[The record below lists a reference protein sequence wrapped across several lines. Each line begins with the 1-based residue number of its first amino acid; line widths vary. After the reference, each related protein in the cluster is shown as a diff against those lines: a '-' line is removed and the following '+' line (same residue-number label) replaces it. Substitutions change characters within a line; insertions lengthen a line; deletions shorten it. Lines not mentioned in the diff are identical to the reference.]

1 MDVALSAARTARP
14 ERNRVKQ
21 QMPSPALKQSPS
33 LHQSQTLTPRLQFA
47 VRLLQMSALDY
58 EQELHEMTARNPFLE
73 IDESGP
79 APAPLASPDPVEPVD
94 AAASATTTH
103 ESELEGPIDGVA
115 SAWDEPADTWLQTPG
130 SSRDGASSSQLSA
143 TDLMVAHGDLRQHLH
158 GQVNLLRLSARDHA
172 LACMVIESLD
182 DDGYCRTALDEIGA
196 LTDFEPPVDASELG
210 MALRL
215 VQSFEPAGVG
225 ARTIGECLLL
235 QIDSVEL
242 AHRETA
248 RAIITDHLE
257 RLAQRDVPGI
267 ARLLDLPLP
276 QVDAACAALRRLD
289 PRPGWRFSRPDTRYV
304 VPDVIVRKVRGQWQ
318 AQLNS
323 DVVPRLRLNRTYA
336 DLFRRHR
343 EAGHGELGA
352 HLQEARWTLRNVEQR
367 FSTIL
372 AVAQAILRR
381 QRLFFEHGPL
391 AMKPLALRDIAEE
404 VGAHESTVC
413 RVTNNK
419 FMATPSGLFELK
431 HFFSRPMP
439 MTSGGAC
446 SATAIRSVVKELI
459 DAEDPLAPLSDV
471 EITQRLAR
479 QGLSVARRTV
489 TKYRQ
494 GLKIAPAD
502 RRRRH
507 AAPDALAPRVGDTL
521 AERAAA

>member
-1 MDVALSAARTARP
+1 MTS
-14 ERNRVKQ
+14 
-21 QMPSPALKQSPS
+21 SPLLKQNAA
-33 LHQSQTLTPRLQFA
+33 LHQTQTLTPRLQFA

-58 EQELHEMTARNPFLE
+58 EQELHELTARNPFLE
-73 IDESGP
+73 IDEAGP
-79 APAPLASPDPVEPVD
+79 APGPSAGPEPG
-94 AAASATTTH
+94 AGPATSSASAT
-103 ESELEGPIDGVA
+103 EPEPELDGPGD
-115 SAWDEPADTWLQTPG
+115 SAGSTWDEPTDTWLPSPG
-130 SSRDGASSSQLSA
+130 PTRDSAATSQLSA
-143 TDLMVAHGDLRQHLH
+143 TDLMAAHGDLRQHLR
-158 GQVNLLRLSARDHA
+158 GQANLLRLSARDHA

-182 DDGYCRTALDEIGA
+182 DDGYCRVELDEIGS
-196 LTDFEPPVDASELG
+196 LTDFEPPVDRCELS

-215 VQSFEPAGVG
+215 VQSFDPAGVG

-235 QIDSVEL
+235 QIEL
-242 AHRETA
+242 VDPAHRETA
-248 RAIITDHLE
+248 RAIVTDHLE

-267 ARLLDLPLP
+267 ARQLDRPLP
-276 QVDAACAALRRLD
+276 DVDAACAALRRLD

-304 VPDVIVRKVRGQWQ
+304 VPDVIVKKVRGQWQ
-318 AQLNS
+318 AQLNG

-336 DLFRRHR
+336 ELFRRHR
-343 EAGHGELGA
+343 EASHGELGA

-391 AMKPLALRDIAEE
+391 AMKPLALRDIAAE

-471 EITQRLAR
+471 EVTQRLAR
-479 QGLSVARRTV
+479 QGLTVARRTV

-494 GLKIAPAD
+494 ALKIAPAD

-507 AAPDALAPRVGDTL
+507 ALPTPIASSGAGGLADPVQPARNG
-521 AERAAA
+521 

>member
-1 MDVALSAARTARP
+1 MST
-14 ERNRVKQ
+14 
-21 QMPSPALKQSPS
+21 SPLLKQSPS
-33 LHQSQTLTPRLQFA
+33 LRQSQTLTPRLQFA

-73 IDESGP
+73 IDDIGP
-79 APAPLASPDPVEPVD
+79 APAPLTAPSQNEMTEPGATHEPALEDPAD
-94 AAASATTTH
+94 SAASAW
-103 ESELEGPIDGVA
+103 EEA
-115 SAWDEPADTWLQTPG
+115 SDTWLQSPG
-130 SSRDGASSSQLSA
+130 TARNGAGSSQLSA
-143 TDLMVAHGDLRQHLH
+143 TDMMVAHGDLRQHLH

-182 DDGYCRTALDEIGA
+182 DDGYCRTELDELGA
-196 LTDFEPPVDASELG
+196 LTDFEPPVDSCELN

-215 VQSFEPAGVG
+215 VQSFDPTGIG
-225 ARTIGECLLL
+225 ARSIGECLML
-235 QIDSVEL
+235 QIDGVDA

-248 RAIITDHLE
+248 GAIIADHLD

-267 ARLLDLPLP
+267 ARLLDRPLP
-276 QVDAACAALRRLD
+276 EVDAACAALRRLD

-304 VPDVIVRKVRGQWQ
+304 VPDVIVKKVRGQWQ

-323 DVVPRLRLNRTYA
+323 DVVPRVRLNRTYA

-343 EAGHGELGA
+343 EASHGELGA

-446 SATAIRSVVKELI
+446 SAIAIRSVVKELI

-479 QGLSVARRTV
+479 QGLTVARRTV

-507 AAPDALAPRVGDTL
+507 ASSPPVGRAGGEGAPEHRPG
-521 AERAAA
+521 